1 MSEKIKVLHKVVRV
15 KMPPCQQDVRMRRCT
30 DRFNKG
36 GVKSMKGL
44 GGGKP
49 FGTYLEFKRI
59 GPEGLSPQPANTL
72 GYGSRSI
79 LRAYKEARQALK
91 QYVWEHK

>member
-15 KMPPCQQDVRMRRCT
+15 KMPPSQKDVRLKRCT
-30 DRFNKG
+30 DPYNRG
-36 GVKSMKGL
+36 GIKSMKGL

-59 GPEGLSPQPANTL
+59 GPEGLSPRPAHTL
-72 GYGSRSI
+72 GYGRKSI
-79 LRAYKEARQALK
+79 IEAYGEARQALE